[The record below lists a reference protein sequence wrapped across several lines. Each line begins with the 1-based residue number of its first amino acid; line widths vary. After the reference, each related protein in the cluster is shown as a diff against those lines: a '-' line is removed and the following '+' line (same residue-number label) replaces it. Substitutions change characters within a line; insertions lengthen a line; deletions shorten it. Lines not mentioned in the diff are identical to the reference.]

1 MEYSN
6 NNKYIS
12 MAFKMNYNN
21 SSFPFK
27 QTLPEKLK
35 KRMKKTQ
42 IFSDEQKESRERA
55 SFSKKLHQ
63 EVLDAIKKA
72 QAKNK

>member
-1 MEYSN
+1 MKYSN

-42 IFSDEQKESRERA
+42 IFSDEQTEERERV
-55 SFSKKLHQ
+55 SFNKQLHQ
-63 EVLDAIKKA
+63 DVLDAIKN
-72 QAKNK
+72 AKNN